1 MEEKKK
7 NDSIDLGLIIG
18 QLWAKKKTFFKVWI
32 ITFVLASAYILCIPR
47 TYSSEIKLAPE
58 IDNSFSEGALG
69 SIASSFGFDIG
80 SMATTDAIS
89 PELYPE
95 LLATNDFVCL
105 LFPMT
110 VENKDNTLKTSYYE
124 YLDKH
129 QKSPWWSFISRWVK
143 SLMPQDK
150 DVIVGGGKKGTMN
163 PLNLT
168 RRQSMIAESVKDNII
183 CSIDRK
189 TSMITIEVTDQDP
202 RICATIADSI
212 RLKLQEFIIDYR
224 TKKARIDVEYYRNL
238 VAESKEEY
246 EKARQIYA
254 KYADTHGNSIMESV
268 NSRKEELENELQLK
282 NSNYVAYNTQLQ
294 ASIAKL
300 QQRTPAF
307 TLLQGAAIPVKP
319 SGPKRMIFVLA
330 MLVLVS
336 MITAGRILW
345 KNGKTAS

>member
-1 MEEKKK
+1 
-7 NDSIDLGLIIG
+7 
-18 QLWAKKKTFFKVWI
+18 
-32 ITFVLASAYILCIPR
+32 
-47 TYSSEIKLAPE
+47 
-58 IDNSFSEGALG
+58 
-69 SIASSFGFDIG
+69 
-80 SMATTDAIS
+80 MATTDAIS

-224 TKKARIDVEYYRNL
+224 TKKARIDVEYYRKL